1 MRPLHS
7 QRSCFDDRQHGRF
20 DGVVEEF
27 RYRLL
32 DRDHAPFALAIGAEP
47 HWSRVDETTGE
58 PVDNYGGDLL
68 IAVDKELIKGRRV
81 GASRLRAVRSTFRDR
96 STSRT
101 TRTTRHY
108 SRCGH
113 SSQSD
118 E

>member
-68 IAVDKELIKGRRV
+68 IAVDKELIKRAAGRGV
-81 GASRLRAVRSTFRDR
+81 QVAGRAIDIPGSLDLTNYTHHQALFPLWPL
-96 STSRT
+96 
-101 TRTTRHY
+101 
-108 SRCGH
+108 
-113 SSQSD
+113 
-118 E
+118 